1 MKRFSICHVSLEHA
15 SPFGKR
21 WNEDVVVTNTERTN
35 EASRVM
41 KREDVLIK
49 ATRSFSH
56 DLSNTKNNNKKK
68 KNNNNTEQRAQ
79 QKQMRRAQ
87 TTTGKTTTRI
97 RSSFSTVSRTNAT
110 ILNENMYELREEV
123 EKSRIISSPSDLD
136 QRRVL
141 VLDVAMQT
149 SNIVSWQK
157 ALILAMFDK
166 VDVLEYY
173 EEMVASAYSAFYL
186 PAVVK
191 TRVYDKQ
198 KGAISLSRKNVLI
211 RDNHS
216 CTYCGAKENLTIDHI
231 VPASKGGEWSWTN
244 LTTACAKCNNRKGD
258 KLLKHCNGMKLIRSA
273 KEPCLASGEFS
284 QFSRIVNPPDEWVP
298 FIDPRHVKRIPEG
311 FMDDLEFGD
320 VSIKNNVVDVEKT
333 LLKVKSKN
341 NNKKKKSKSKSSS
354 SSGAR

>member
-1 MKRFSICHVSLEHA
+1 MFLSSTNRLSGNDGMKMWSLRRK
-15 SPFGKR
+15 GGR
-21 WNEDVVVTNTERTN
+21 N
-35 EASRVM
+35 EAS
-41 KREDVLIK
+41 REDVLIK

-56 DLSNTKNNNKKK
+56 DLSNTKNNK
-68 KNNNNTEQRAQ
+68 NNNTEQHVW
-79 QKQMRRAQ
+79 QKQMRRARA
-87 TTTGKTTTRI
+87 TTGKTTTRI
-97 RSSFSTVSRTNAT
+97 RSSFSTMSRTHST
-110 ILNENMYELREEV
+110 ISKVNENMYELREEV

-198 KGAISLSRKNVLI
+198 KGSIALSRKNVLI
-211 RDNHS
+211 RDHHS
-216 CTYCGAKENLTIDHI
+216 CTYCGARDDLTIDHI

-258 KLLKHCNGMKLIRSA
+258 KLLKQCSGMKLVRPA
-273 KEPCLASGEFS
+273 KEPCVASGEFS
-284 QFSRIVNPPDEWVP
+284 QFSRIVNPPDEWIP

-333 LLKVKSKN
+333 LLKVT
-341 NNKKKKSKSKSSS
+341 
-354 SSGAR
+354 

>member
-1 MKRFSICHVSLEHA
+1 
-15 SPFGKR
+15 
-21 WNEDVVVTNTERTN
+21 
-35 EASRVM
+35 M

-56 DLSNTKNNNKKK
+56 DLSNTKNN
-68 KNNNNTEQRAQ
+68 TEQHVQ

-87 TTTGKTTTRI
+87 TTRTTTTPGKTTTRI
-97 RSSFSTVSRTNAT
+97 SSSFSTMSRTNST

-198 KGAISLSRKNVLI
+198 KGSIALSRKNVLI
-211 RDNHS
+211 RDHHS
-216 CTYCGAKENLTIDHI
+216 CTYCGARDDLTIDHI

-258 KLLKHCNGMKLIRSA
+258 KLLKQCSGMKLVRPA
-273 KEPCLASGEFS
+273 KEPCVASGEFS
-284 QFSRIVNPPDEWVP
+284 QFSRIVNPPDEWIP

-333 LLKVKSKN
+333 LLKVTSKN
-341 NNKKKKSKSKSSS
+341 YKKKKSKSISSSPSSS
-354 SSGAR
+354 SSSSTR

>member
-1 MKRFSICHVSLEHA
+1 M
-15 SPFGKR
+15 
-21 WNEDVVVTNTERTN
+21 
-35 EASRVM
+35 
-41 KREDVLIK
+41 
-49 ATRSFSH
+49 
-56 DLSNTKNNNKKK
+56 
-68 KNNNNTEQRAQ
+68 
-79 QKQMRRAQ
+79 
-87 TTTGKTTTRI
+87 TTTTTTMANVQMSRDGRPTPFI
-97 RSSFSTVSRTNAT
+97 AQKSLSWSRRHHHRHHLQPSCRRRRTRGNHRFGETTTTAKAAAVSDGRTT
-110 ILNENMYELREEV
+110 HQIINESMREYRADV
-123 EKSRIISSPSDLD
+123 EKSRIVTSTERLE
-136 QRRVL
+136 QHRRVL

-149 SNIVSWQK
+149 SNIISWQK
-157 ALILAMFDK
+157 ALVLAMFDK

-173 EEMVASAYSAFYL
+173 EDMVASAYSAFYL

-216 CTYCGAKENLTIDHI
+216 CTYCGAKEHLTIDHI

-258 KLLKHCNGMKLIRSA
+258 KLLKHCNGMKLIRPA

-341 NNKKKKSKSKSSS
+341 NNKKKSKSKSSS

>member
-1 MKRFSICHVSLEHA
+1 MFLSSTNRLSGNDGMKMWSLRRK
-15 SPFGKR
+15 GGR
-21 WNEDVVVTNTERTN
+21 N
-35 EASRVM
+35 EAS
-41 KREDVLIK
+41 REDVLIK

-56 DLSNTKNNNKKK
+56 DLSNTKNNK
-68 KNNNNTEQRAQ
+68 NNNTEQHVRR
-79 QKQMRRAQ
+79 KQMRRARA
-87 TTTGKTTTRI
+87 TTGKTTTRI
-97 RSSFSTVSRTNAT
+97 RSSFSTMSRTHST
-110 ILNENMYELREEV
+110 ISKVNENMYELREEV

-198 KGAISLSRKNVLI
+198 KGSIALSRKNVLI
-211 RDNHS
+211 RDHHS
-216 CTYCGAKENLTIDHI
+216 CTYCGARDDLTIDHI

-258 KLLKHCNGMKLIRSA
+258 KLLKQCSGMKLVRPA
-273 KEPCLASGEFS
+273 KEPCVASGEFS
-284 QFSRIVNPPDEWVP
+284 QFSRIVNPPDEWIP

-333 LLKVKSKN
+333 LLKVT
-341 NNKKKKSKSKSSS
+341 
-354 SSGAR
+354 

>member
-1 MKRFSICHVSLEHA
+1 
-15 SPFGKR
+15 
-21 WNEDVVVTNTERTN
+21 
-35 EASRVM
+35 M

-56 DLSNTKNNNKKK
+56 DLSNTKNN
-68 KNNNNTEQRAQ
+68 TEQHVQ

-87 TTTGKTTTRI
+87 TTRTTTTPGKTTTRI
-97 RSSFSTVSRTNAT
+97 SSSFSTMSRTNST
-110 ILNENMYELREEV
+110 ILNENMYEVREEV

-198 KGAISLSRKNVLI
+198 KGSIALSRKNVLI
-211 RDNHS
+211 RDHHS
-216 CTYCGAKENLTIDHI
+216 CTYCGARDDLTIDHI

-258 KLLKHCNGMKLIRSA
+258 KLLKQCSGMKLVRPA
-273 KEPCLASGEFS
+273 KEPCVASGEFS
-284 QFSRIVNPPDEWVP
+284 QFSRIVNPPDEWIP

-333 LLKVKSKN
+333 LLKVTSKN
-341 NNKKKKSKSKSSS
+341 YKKKKSKSISSSPSSS
-354 SSGAR
+354 SSSSTR

>member
-1 MKRFSICHVSLEHA
+1 MFLSSTHRLSGNDGMKMWSL
-15 SPFGKR
+15 R
-21 WNEDVVVTNTERTN
+21 RRTN

-56 DLSNTKNNNKKK
+56 DLSNTKNN
-68 KNNNNTEQRAQ
+68 TEQHVQ

-87 TTTGKTTTRI
+87 TTRTTTTPGKTTTRI
-97 RSSFSTVSRTNAT
+97 SSSFSTMSRTNST

-198 KGAISLSRKNVLI
+198 KGSIALSRKNVLI
-211 RDNHS
+211 RDHHS
-216 CTYCGAKENLTIDHI
+216 CTYCGARDDLTIDHI

-258 KLLKHCNGMKLIRSA
+258 KLLKQCSGMKLVRPA
-273 KEPCLASGEFS
+273 KEPCVASGEFS
-284 QFSRIVNPPDEWVP
+284 QFSRIVNPPDEWIP

-333 LLKVKSKN
+333 LLKVTSKN
-341 NNKKKKSKSKSSS
+341 YKKKKSKSISSSPSSS
-354 SSGAR
+354 SSSSTR

>member
-1 MKRFSICHVSLEHA
+1 M
-15 SPFGKR
+15 
-21 WNEDVVVTNTERTN
+21 
-35 EASRVM
+35 
-41 KREDVLIK
+41 
-49 ATRSFSH
+49 
-56 DLSNTKNNNKKK
+56 
-68 KNNNNTEQRAQ
+68 
-79 QKQMRRAQ
+79 
-87 TTTGKTTTRI
+87 
-97 RSSFSTVSRTNAT
+97 
-110 ILNENMYELREEV
+110 NENMFEYRSDV
-123 EKSRIISSPSDLD
+123 EKSRIVTSARELD

-198 KGAISLSRKNVLI
+198 KASISLSRKNVLI

-216 CTYCGAKENLTIDHI
+216 CTYCGAKDDLTIDHI

-258 KLLKHCNGMKLIRSA
+258 KYLKQCNGMKLIRPA
-273 KEPCLASGEFS
+273 KEPSVASGEFS
-284 QFSRIVNPPDEWVP
+284 QFSRIVNPPDEWIP

-341 NNKKKKSKSKSSS
+341 NKKKKSKSNSRGGGSSSSTSS

>member
-1 MKRFSICHVSLEHA
+1 MFLSSTHRLSGNDGMKMWSL
-15 SPFGKR
+15 R
-21 WNEDVVVTNTERTN
+21 RRTN

-56 DLSNTKNNNKKK
+56 DLSNTKNN
-68 KNNNNTEQRAQ
+68 TEQHVQ

-87 TTTGKTTTRI
+87 TTRTTTTPGKTTTRI
-97 RSSFSTVSRTNAT
+97 SSSFSTMSRTNST

-123 EKSRIISSPSDLD
+123 EKSRIISSPSELD

-198 KGAISLSRKNVLI
+198 KGSIALSRKNVLI
-211 RDNHS
+211 RDHHS
-216 CTYCGAKENLTIDHI
+216 CTYCGARDDLTIDHI

-258 KLLKHCNGMKLIRSA
+258 KMLKQCSGMKLVRPA
-273 KEPCLASGEFS
+273 KEPCVASGEFS
-284 QFSRIVNPPDEWVP
+284 QFSRIVNPPDEWIP

-333 LLKVKSKN
+333 LLKVTSKN
-341 NNKKKKSKSKSSS
+341 YKKKKSKSSS
-354 SSGAR
+354 SSSCSSSSSSSTR

>member
-1 MKRFSICHVSLEHA
+1 MFLSSTNRLSGNDGMKMWSLRRK
-15 SPFGKR
+15 GGR
-21 WNEDVVVTNTERTN
+21 N
-35 EASRVM
+35 EAS
-41 KREDVLIK
+41 REDVLIK

-56 DLSNTKNNNKKK
+56 DLSNTKNNK
-68 KNNNNTEQRAQ
+68 NNNTEQHVRR
-79 QKQMRRAQ
+79 KQMRRARA
-87 TTTGKTTTRI
+87 TTGKTTTRI
-97 RSSFSTVSRTNAT
+97 RSSFSTMSRTHST
-110 ILNENMYELREEV
+110 ISKVNENMYELREEV

-198 KGAISLSRKNVLI
+198 KGSIALSRKNVLI
-211 RDNHS
+211 RDHHS
-216 CTYCGAKENLTIDHI
+216 CTYCGARDDLTIDHI

-258 KLLKHCNGMKLIRSA
+258 KLLKQCSGMKLVRPA
-273 KEPCLASGEFS
+273 KEPCVASGEFS
-284 QFSRIVNPPDEWVP
+284 QFSRIVNPPDEWIP

-333 LLKVKSKN
+333 LLKVTSKN
-341 NNKKKKSKSKSSS
+341 YKKKKSKSISSSPSSS
-354 SSGAR
+354 SSSSTR

>member
-1 MKRFSICHVSLEHA
+1 MFLSSTHRLSGNDGMKMWSLRRR
-15 SPFGKR
+15 GR
-21 WNEDVVVTNTERTN
+21 N

-41 KREDVLIK
+41 RREDVLLIK
-49 ATRSFSH
+49 ATRGFSH
-56 DLSNTKNNNKKK
+56 DLSNNTKNN
-68 KNNNNTEQRAQ
+68 TAEQHAQ
-79 QKQMRRAQ
+79 QKQMRRAKQ

-97 RSSFSTVSRTNAT
+97 SSSFSTMSRTNST

-198 KGAISLSRKNVLI
+198 KGSIDLADKRKFDAISL
-211 RDNHS
+211 DS
-216 CTYCGAKENLTIDHI
+216 C
-231 VPASKGGEWSWTN
+231 
-244 LTTACAKCNNRKGD
+244 
-258 KLLKHCNGMKLIRSA
+258 
-273 KEPCLASGEFS
+273 
-284 QFSRIVNPPDEWVP
+284 DERMISVQ
-298 FIDPRHVKRIPEG
+298 
-311 FMDDLEFGD
+311 
-320 VSIKNNVVDVEKT
+320 
-333 LLKVKSKN
+333 
-341 NNKKKKSKSKSSS
+341 
-354 SSGAR
+354 

>member
-1 MKRFSICHVSLEHA
+1 MKMWSL
-15 SPFGKR
+15 R
-21 WNEDVVVTNTERTN
+21 RRTN

-56 DLSNTKNNNKKK
+56 DLSNTKNN
-68 KNNNNTEQRAQ
+68 TEQHVQ

-87 TTTGKTTTRI
+87 TTRTTTTPGKTTTRI
-97 RSSFSTVSRTNAT
+97 SSSFSTMSRTNST

-198 KGAISLSRKNVLI
+198 KGSIALSRKNVLI
-211 RDNHS
+211 RDHHS
-216 CTYCGAKENLTIDHI
+216 CTYCGARDDLTIDHI

-258 KLLKHCNGMKLIRSA
+258 KLLKQCSGMKLVRPA
-273 KEPCLASGEFS
+273 KEPCVASGEFS
-284 QFSRIVNPPDEWVP
+284 QFSRIVNPPDEWIP

-320 VSIKNNVVDVEKT
+320 VSIKNNVVDVET
-333 LLKVKSKN
+333 LLKVTSKN
-341 NNKKKKSKSKSSS
+341 YKKKKSKSISSSPSSS
-354 SSGAR
+354 SSSSTR

>member
-1 MKRFSICHVSLEHA
+1 MTTAKAVAVIGRTQQII
-15 SPFGKR
+15 
-21 WNEDVVVTNTERTN
+21 NE
-35 EASRVM
+35 SM
-41 KREDVLIK
+41 REY
-49 ATRSFSH
+49 
-56 DLSNTKNNNKKK
+56 
-68 KNNNNTEQRAQ
+68 RAD
-79 QKQMRRAQ
+79 
-87 TTTGKTTTRI
+87 
-97 RSSFSTVSRTNAT
+97 
-110 ILNENMYELREEV
+110 V
-123 EKSRIISSPSDLD
+123 EKSRIVTSTARLEH
-136 QRRVL
+136 RRVL

-149 SNIVSWQK
+149 SNIISWQK
-157 ALILAMFDK
+157 ALVLAMFDK

-173 EEMVASAYSAFYL
+173 EDMVASAYSAFYL

-216 CTYCGAKENLTIDHI
+216 CTYCGAKEHLTIDHI

-258 KLLKHCNGMKLIRSA
+258 KLLKHCNGMKLIRPA

-341 NNKKKKSKSKSSS
+341 NNKKKSKSKSSS

>member
-1 MKRFSICHVSLEHA
+1 MFLSSTNRLSGNDGMKMWSLRRK
-15 SPFGKR
+15 GGR
-21 WNEDVVVTNTERTN
+21 N
-35 EASRVM
+35 EAS
-41 KREDVLIK
+41 REDVLIK

-56 DLSNTKNNNKKK
+56 DLSNTKNNK
-68 KNNNNTEQRAQ
+68 NNNTEQHVR
-79 QKQMRRAQ
+79 QKQMRRARA
-87 TTTGKTTTRI
+87 TTGKTTTRI
-97 RSSFSTVSRTNAT
+97 RSSFSTMSRTHST
-110 ILNENMYELREEV
+110 ISKVNENMYELREEV

-198 KGAISLSRKNVLI
+198 KGSIALSRKNVLI
-211 RDNHS
+211 RDHHS
-216 CTYCGAKENLTIDHI
+216 CTYCGARDDLTIDHI

-258 KLLKHCNGMKLIRSA
+258 KLLKQCSGMKLVRPA
-273 KEPCLASGEFS
+273 KEPCVASGEFS
-284 QFSRIVNPPDEWVP
+284 QFSRIVNPPDEWIP

-333 LLKVKSKN
+333 LLKVT
-341 NNKKKKSKSKSSS
+341 
-354 SSGAR
+354 

>member
-1 MKRFSICHVSLEHA
+1 MFLSSARHRLSGNDGMKTWSL
-15 SPFGKR
+15 R
-21 WNEDVVVTNTERTN
+21 RRTN

-41 KREDVLIK
+41 RRADVLIK
-49 ATRSFSH
+49 ATRSFSR
-56 DLSNTKNNNKKK
+56 DSSNTTKNNNNKNN
-68 KNNNNTEQRAQ
+68 NNNNTEQKHAQ
-79 QKQMRRAQ
+79 QKQMRRAKQ
-87 TTTGKTTTRI
+87 TTTGKTTTRMS
-97 RSSFSTVSRTNAT
+97 SSFSTVSRTNST

-198 KGAISLSRKNVLI
+198 KGSIALSRKNVLI
-211 RDNHS
+211 RDHHS
-216 CTYCGAKENLTIDHI
+216 CTYCGTRDDLTIDHI

-258 KLLKHCNGMKLIRSA
+258 KMLKQCSGMKLVRPA
-273 KEPCLASGEFS
+273 KEPCVASGEFS
-284 QFSRIVNPPDEWVP
+284 QFSRIVNPPDEWIP

-333 LLKVKSKN
+333 LLKVTSKN
-341 NNKKKKSKSKSSS
+341 YKKKKSKSSS
-354 SSGAR
+354 SSSPSSSSSSTR

>member
-1 MKRFSICHVSLEHA
+1 MMMAVQM
-15 SPFGKR
+15 P
-21 WNEDVVVTNTERTN
+21 
-35 EASRVM
+35 
-41 KREDVLIK
+41 RE
-49 ATRSFSH
+49 
-56 DLSNTKNNNKKK
+56 
-68 KNNNNTEQRAQ
+68 
-79 QKQMRRAQ
+79 
-87 TTTGKTTTRI
+87 
-97 RSSFSTVSRTNAT
+97 SRTTPPPFTPSRASSSGCWSHLCRRRTRLNQRVRRGVPGET
-110 ILNENMYELREEV
+110 ITAAAAVSGRKINESMREYRADV
-123 EKSRIISSPSDLD
+123 EKSRIVTSTARLEH
-136 QRRVL
+136 RRVL

-149 SNIVSWQK
+149 SNIISWQK
-157 ALILAMFDK
+157 ALVLAMFDK

-173 EEMVASAYSAFYL
+173 EDMVASAYSAFYL

-258 KLLKHCNGMKLIRSA
+258 KLLKHCNGMKLIRPA

>member
-1 MKRFSICHVSLEHA
+1 M
-15 SPFGKR
+15 
-21 WNEDVVVTNTERTN
+21 
-35 EASRVM
+35 
-41 KREDVLIK
+41 
-49 ATRSFSH
+49 
-56 DLSNTKNNNKKK
+56 
-68 KNNNNTEQRAQ
+68 
-79 QKQMRRAQ
+79 
-87 TTTGKTTTRI
+87 
-97 RSSFSTVSRTNAT
+97 SRTNAT

-123 EKSRIISSPSDLD
+123 EKSRIISSPSELD
-136 QRRVL
+136 ERKVL

-198 KGAISLSRKNVLI
+198 KGSIALSRKNVLI
-211 RDNHS
+211 RDHHS
-216 CTYCGAKENLTIDHI
+216 CTYCGARDDLTIDHI
-231 VPASKGGEWSWTN
+231 IPASKGGEWSWTN

-258 KLLKHCNGMKLIRSA
+258 KMLKQCSGMKLVRPA
-273 KEPCLASGEFS
+273 KEPCVASGEFS
-284 QFSRIVNPPDEWVP
+284 QFSRIVNPPDEWIP

-311 FMDDLEFGD
+311 FMDDLQFGD

-333 LLKVKSKN
+333 LLKVTSKN
-341 NNKKKKSKSKSSS
+341 YKKKKSKSSS
-354 SSGAR
+354 SSSSPSSSSSLTR

>member
-1 MKRFSICHVSLEHA
+1 M
-15 SPFGKR
+15 
-21 WNEDVVVTNTERTN
+21 
-35 EASRVM
+35 
-41 KREDVLIK
+41 
-49 ATRSFSH
+49 
-56 DLSNTKNNNKKK
+56 
-68 KNNNNTEQRAQ
+68 
-79 QKQMRRAQ
+79 
-87 TTTGKTTTRI
+87 
-97 RSSFSTVSRTNAT
+97 SRTNAT

-198 KGAISLSRKNVLI
+198 KGSIALSRKNVLI
-211 RDNHS
+211 RDHHS
-216 CTYCGAKENLTIDHI
+216 CTYCGARDDLTIDHI
-231 VPASKGGEWSWTN
+231 IPASKGGEWSWTN

-258 KLLKHCNGMKLIRSA
+258 KMLKQCSGMKLVRPA
-273 KEPCLASGEFS
+273 KEPCVASGEFS
-284 QFSRIVNPPDEWVP
+284 QFSRIVNPPDEWIP
-298 FIDPRHVKRIPEG
+298 FIDPRHLKRIPEG

-320 VSIKNNVVDVEKT
+320 VSIKNNVVDVEQT
-333 LLKVKSKN
+333 LLRVTSKN
-341 NNKKKKSKSKSSS
+341 FKKKRSKSSTNSSSPSSS
-354 SSGAR
+354 SSSTR

>member
-1 MKRFSICHVSLEHA
+1 MFLSSTNRLSGNDGMKMWSLRRK
-15 SPFGKR
+15 GGR
-21 WNEDVVVTNTERTN
+21 N
-35 EASRVM
+35 EAS
-41 KREDVLIK
+41 REDVLIK

-56 DLSNTKNNNKKK
+56 DLSNTKNN
-68 KNNNNTEQRAQ
+68 TEQHVQ

-87 TTTGKTTTRI
+87 TTRTTTTPGKTTTRI
-97 RSSFSTVSRTNAT
+97 SSSFSTMSRTNST

-198 KGAISLSRKNVLI
+198 KGSIALSRKNVLI
-211 RDNHS
+211 RDHHS
-216 CTYCGAKENLTIDHI
+216 CTYCGARDDLTIDHI

-258 KLLKHCNGMKLIRSA
+258 KLLKQCSGMKLVRPA
-273 KEPCLASGEFS
+273 KEPCVASGEFS
-284 QFSRIVNPPDEWVP
+284 QFSRIVNPPDEWIP

-333 LLKVKSKN
+333 LLKVTSKN
-341 NNKKKKSKSKSSS
+341 YKKKKSKSISSSPSSS
-354 SSGAR
+354 SSSSTR

>member
-1 MKRFSICHVSLEHA
+1 MFLSSTNRLSGNDGMKMWSLRRK
-15 SPFGKR
+15 GGR
-21 WNEDVVVTNTERTN
+21 N
-35 EASRVM
+35 EAS
-41 KREDVLIK
+41 REDVLIK

-56 DLSNTKNNNKKK
+56 DLSNTKNNK
-68 KNNNNTEQRAQ
+68 NNNTEQHVR

-97 RSSFSTVSRTNAT
+97 SSSFSTVSRTHST
-110 ILNENMYELREEV
+110 ISKVNENMYELREEV
-123 EKSRIISSPSDLD
+123 EKTRIISSPSDLD

-198 KGAISLSRKNVLI
+198 KGSIALSRKNVLI
-211 RDNHS
+211 RDHHS
-216 CTYCGAKENLTIDHI
+216 CTYCGARDDLTIDHI

-258 KLLKHCNGMKLIRSA
+258 KLLKQCSGMKLVRPA
-273 KEPCLASGEFS
+273 KEPCVASGEFS
-284 QFSRIVNPPDEWVP
+284 QFSRIVNPPDEWIP

-341 NNKKKKSKSKSSS
+341 YKKKKSKSSS
-354 SSGAR
+354 SSSSPSSSSSSSTR

>member
-1 MKRFSICHVSLEHA
+1 M
-15 SPFGKR
+15 
-21 WNEDVVVTNTERTN
+21 
-35 EASRVM
+35 
-41 KREDVLIK
+41 
-49 ATRSFSH
+49 
-56 DLSNTKNNNKKK
+56 
-68 KNNNNTEQRAQ
+68 
-79 QKQMRRAQ
+79 
-87 TTTGKTTTRI
+87 TTTPTTTMANVQMSRDDRPTPFI
-97 RSSFSTVSRTNAT
+97 AQKSLSWSRRHHRHHLQPSCRRRLTRGNNHRFGETTTAKAAAVSDGRTT
-110 ILNENMYELREEV
+110 HQIINESMREYRADV
-123 EKSRIISSPSDLD
+123 EKSRIVTSTARLEH
-136 QRRVL
+136 RHVL

-149 SNIVSWQK
+149 SNIISWQK
-157 ALILAMFDK
+157 ALVLAMFDK

-173 EEMVASAYSAFYL
+173 EDMVASAYSAFYL

-216 CTYCGAKENLTIDHI
+216 CTYCGAKEHLTIDHI

-258 KLLKHCNGMKLIRSA
+258 KLLKHCNGMKLIRPA

>member
-1 MKRFSICHVSLEHA
+1 
-15 SPFGKR
+15 
-21 WNEDVVVTNTERTN
+21 
-35 EASRVM
+35 M

-56 DLSNTKNNNKKK
+56 DLSNTKNNA
-68 KNNNNTEQRAQ
+68 EQHVQ

-87 TTTGKTTTRI
+87 TTRTTTTPGKTTTRI
-97 RSSFSTVSRTNAT
+97 SSSFSTMSRTNST

-191 TRVYDKQ
+191 TRVYDKH
-198 KGAISLSRKNVLI
+198 KGSIALSRKNVLI
-211 RDNHS
+211 RDHHS
-216 CTYCGAKENLTIDHI
+216 CTYCGARDDLTIDHI

-258 KLLKHCNGMKLIRSA
+258 KLLKQCSGMKLVRPA
-273 KEPCLASGEFS
+273 KEPCVASGEFS
-284 QFSRIVNPPDEWVP
+284 QFSRIVNPPDEWIP

-333 LLKVKSKN
+333 LLKVTSKN
-341 NNKKKKSKSKSSS
+341 YKKKKSKSISSSPSSS
-354 SSGAR
+354 SSSSTR

>member
-1 MKRFSICHVSLEHA
+1 MFLSSTNRLSGNDGMKMWSLRRK
-15 SPFGKR
+15 GGR
-21 WNEDVVVTNTERTN
+21 N
-35 EASRVM
+35 EAS
-41 KREDVLIK
+41 REDVLIK

-56 DLSNTKNNNKKK
+56 DLSNNK
-68 KNNNNTEQRAQ
+68 NNNTEQHVR
-79 QKQMRRAQ
+79 QKQMRRARA
-87 TTTGKTTTRI
+87 TTGKTTTRI
-97 RSSFSTVSRTNAT
+97 RSSFSTMSRTHST
-110 ILNENMYELREEV
+110 ISKVNENMYELREEV

-198 KGAISLSRKNVLI
+198 KGSIALSRKNVLI
-211 RDNHS
+211 RDHHS
-216 CTYCGAKENLTIDHI
+216 CTYCGARDDLTIDHI

-258 KLLKHCNGMKLIRSA
+258 KLLKQKKIRTALKHLS
-273 KEPCLASGEFS
+273 
-284 QFSRIVNPPDEWVP
+284 I
-298 FIDPRHVKRIPEG
+298 KRIG
-311 FMDDLEFGD
+311 FWD
-320 VSIKNNVVDVEKT
+320 
-333 LLKVKSKN
+333 
-341 NNKKKKSKSKSSS
+341 
-354 SSGAR
+354 

>member
-1 MKRFSICHVSLEHA
+1 M
-15 SPFGKR
+15 
-21 WNEDVVVTNTERTN
+21 
-35 EASRVM
+35 
-41 KREDVLIK
+41 
-49 ATRSFSH
+49 
-56 DLSNTKNNNKKK
+56 
-68 KNNNNTEQRAQ
+68 
-79 QKQMRRAQ
+79 
-87 TTTGKTTTRI
+87 TTTPTTTMANVQMSRDDRPTPFI
-97 RSSFSTVSRTNAT
+97 AQKSLSWSRRHHRHHLQPSCRRRRTRGNHRFGETTTAKAAAVSDGRTT
-110 ILNENMYELREEV
+110 HQIINESMREYRADV
-123 EKSRIISSPSDLD
+123 EKSRIVTSTARLEH
-136 QRRVL
+136 RRVL

-149 SNIVSWQK
+149 SNIISWQK
-157 ALILAMFDK
+157 ALVLAMFDK

-173 EEMVASAYSAFYL
+173 EDMVASAYSAFYL

-216 CTYCGAKENLTIDHI
+216 CTYCGAKEHLTIDHI

-258 KLLKHCNGMKLIRSA
+258 KLLKHCNGMKLIRPA

>member
-1 MKRFSICHVSLEHA
+1 MTTMANQVVQMPLSDGRPTPA
-15 SPFGKR
+15 PPFIAQKSR
-21 WNEDVVVTNTERTN
+21 ACWSHHHHHHHPLCRHHRTRRKKQRG
-35 EASRVM
+35 AR
-41 KREDVLIK
+41 
-49 ATRSFSH
+49 RSGG
-56 DLSNTKNNNKKK
+56 
-68 KNNNNTEQRAQ
+68 E
-79 QKQMRRAQ
+79 
-87 TTTGKTTTRI
+87 TTTTAKAAA
-97 RSSFSTVSRTNAT
+97 VSGRTQQ
-110 ILNENMYELREEV
+110 IINESMREYRADV
-123 EKSRIISSPSDLD
+123 EKSRIVTSTERLD
-136 QRRVL
+136 THRRVL

-149 SNIVSWQK
+149 SNIISWQK
-157 ALILAMFDK
+157 ALVLAMFDK

-173 EEMVASAYSAFYL
+173 EDMVASAYSAFYL

-258 KLLKHCNGMKLIRSA
+258 KLLKHCNGMKLIRPA

>member
-1 MKRFSICHVSLEHA
+1 MKMWSLRRK
-15 SPFGKR
+15 GGR
-21 WNEDVVVTNTERTN
+21 N
-35 EASRVM
+35 EAS
-41 KREDVLIK
+41 REDVLIK

-56 DLSNTKNNNKKK
+56 DLSNTKNNK
-68 KNNNNTEQRAQ
+68 NNNTEQHVR
-79 QKQMRRAQ
+79 QKQMRRARA
-87 TTTGKTTTRI
+87 TTGKTTTRI
-97 RSSFSTVSRTNAT
+97 RSSFSTMSRTHST
-110 ILNENMYELREEV
+110 ISKVNENMYELREEV

-198 KGAISLSRKNVLI
+198 KGSIALSRKNVLI
-211 RDNHS
+211 RDHHS
-216 CTYCGAKENLTIDHI
+216 CTYCGARDDLTIDHI

-258 KLLKHCNGMKLIRSA
+258 KLLKQCSGMKLVRPA
-273 KEPCLASGEFS
+273 KEPCVASGEFS
-284 QFSRIVNPPDEWVP
+284 QFSRIVNPPDEWIP

-333 LLKVKSKN
+333 LLKVTSKN
-341 NNKKKKSKSKSSS
+341 YKKKKSKSISSSPSSS
-354 SSGAR
+354 SSSSTR

>member
-1 MKRFSICHVSLEHA
+1 MFLSSTHRLSGNDGMKMWSL
-15 SPFGKR
+15 R
-21 WNEDVVVTNTERTN
+21 RRTN

-56 DLSNTKNNNKKK
+56 DLSNTKNN
-68 KNNNNTEQRAQ
+68 TEQHVQ

-87 TTTGKTTTRI
+87 TTRTTTTPGKTTTRI
-97 RSSFSTVSRTNAT
+97 SSSFSTMSRTNST

-198 KGAISLSRKNVLI
+198 KGSIALSRKNVLI
-211 RDNHS
+211 RDHHS
-216 CTYCGAKENLTIDHI
+216 CTYCGARDDLTIDHI
-231 VPASKGGEWSWTN
+231 LPRSKGGERSWTN
-244 LTTACAKCNNRKGD
+244 LTTACATCNKRKGNE
-258 KLLKHCNGMKLIRSA
+258 LLKNTEEIRTALKYLSINRNGFW
-273 KEPCLASGEFS
+273 G
-284 QFSRIVNPPDEWVP
+284 
-298 FIDPRHVKRIPEG
+298 
-311 FMDDLEFGD
+311 
-320 VSIKNNVVDVEKT
+320 
-333 LLKVKSKN
+333 
-341 NNKKKKSKSKSSS
+341 
-354 SSGAR
+354 

>member
-1 MKRFSICHVSLEHA
+1 M
-15 SPFGKR
+15 
-21 WNEDVVVTNTERTN
+21 
-35 EASRVM
+35 
-41 KREDVLIK
+41 
-49 ATRSFSH
+49 
-56 DLSNTKNNNKKK
+56 
-68 KNNNNTEQRAQ
+68 
-79 QKQMRRAQ
+79 
-87 TTTGKTTTRI
+87 
-97 RSSFSTVSRTNAT
+97 
-110 ILNENMYELREEV
+110 NENMFEYRSDV
-123 EKSRIISSPSDLD
+123 EKSRIVTSARELD

-198 KGAISLSRKNVLI
+198 KGSISLSRKNVLI

-216 CTYCGAKENLTIDHI
+216 CTYCGAKDDLTIDHI

-258 KLLKHCNGMKLIRSA
+258 KYLKQCNGMKLIRPA
-273 KEPCLASGEFS
+273 KEPSVASGEFS
-284 QFSRIVNPPDEWVP
+284 QFSRIVNPPDEWIP

-341 NNKKKKSKSKSSS
+341 NKKKKSKSNSRGGGSSSSTSS

>member
-1 MKRFSICHVSLEHA
+1 MFLSSTHRLSGNDGMKLWSL
-15 SPFGKR
+15 R
-21 WNEDVVVTNTERTN
+21 RN

-56 DLSNTKNNNKKK
+56 DLSNNKNNNK
-68 KNNNNTEQRAQ
+68 NNNTEQHVQ
-79 QKQMRRAQ
+79 QKQMRRAKQ

-97 RSSFSTVSRTNAT
+97 SSSFSTMSRTNST

-123 EKSRIISSPSDLD
+123 EKSRIISSPSELD
-136 QRRVL
+136 ERRVL

-198 KGAISLSRKNVLI
+198 KGSIALSRKNVLI
-211 RDNHS
+211 RDHHS
-216 CTYCGAKENLTIDHI
+216 CTYCGARDDLTIDHI

-258 KLLKHCNGMKLIRSA
+258 KMLKQCSGMKLVRPA
-273 KEPCLASGEFS
+273 KEPCVASGEFS
-284 QFSRIVNPPDEWVP
+284 QFSRIVNPPDEWIP
-298 FIDPRHVKRIPEG
+298 FIDPRHVKRIPDG
-311 FMDDLEFGD
+311 FMDDLQFGD

-333 LLKVKSKN
+333 LLKVTSKN
-341 NNKKKKSKSKSSS
+341 YKKKKSKSSS
-354 SSGAR
+354 SSSSPSSSSSSTR

>member
-1 MKRFSICHVSLEHA
+1 MFLSSTHRLSGNDGMKMWSL
-15 SPFGKR
+15 R
-21 WNEDVVVTNTERTN
+21 RRTN

-56 DLSNTKNNNKKK
+56 DLSNTKNNNNKK

-198 KGAISLSRKNVLI
+198 KGSIALSRKNVLI
-211 RDNHS
+211 RDHHS
-216 CTYCGAKENLTIDHI
+216 CTYCGARDDLTIDHI

-258 KLLKHCNGMKLIRSA
+258 KMLKQCSGMKLVRPA
-273 KEPCLASGEFS
+273 KEPCVASGEFS
-284 QFSRIVNPPDEWVP
+284 QFSRIVNPPDEWIP
-298 FIDPRHVKRIPEG
+298 FIDPRHVKRIPEN

-333 LLKVKSKN
+333 LLKVTSKN
-341 NNKKKKSKSKSSS
+341 YKKKKSKSSS
-354 SSGAR
+354 SSSSPSSSSSSTR

>member
-1 MKRFSICHVSLEHA
+1 MKMWSL
-15 SPFGKR
+15 R
-21 WNEDVVVTNTERTN
+21 RRTN

-56 DLSNTKNNNKKK
+56 DLSNTKNN
-68 KNNNNTEQRAQ
+68 TEQHVQ

-87 TTTGKTTTRI
+87 TTRTTTTPGKTTTRI
-97 RSSFSTVSRTNAT
+97 SSSFSTMSRTNST

-198 KGAISLSRKNVLI
+198 KGSIALSRKNVLI
-211 RDNHS
+211 RDHHS
-216 CTYCGAKENLTIDHI
+216 CTYCGARDDLTIDHI

-258 KLLKHCNGMKLIRSA
+258 KLLKQCSGMKLVRPA
-273 KEPCLASGEFS
+273 KEPCVASGEFS
-284 QFSRIVNPPDEWVP
+284 QFSRIVNPPDEWIP

-333 LLKVKSKN
+333 LLKVTSKN
-341 NNKKKKSKSKSSS
+341 YKKKKSKSISSSPSSS
-354 SSGAR
+354 SSSSTR

>member
-1 MKRFSICHVSLEHA
+1 MFLSSTHRLSGNDGMKMWSL
-15 SPFGKR
+15 R
-21 WNEDVVVTNTERTN
+21 RRTN

-56 DLSNTKNNNKKK
+56 DLSNTKNN
-68 KNNNNTEQRAQ
+68 TEQHVQ

-87 TTTGKTTTRI
+87 TTRTTTTPGKTTTRI
-97 RSSFSTVSRTNAT
+97 SSSFSTMSRTNST

-198 KGAISLSRKNVLI
+198 KGSIALSRKNVLI
-211 RDNHS
+211 RDHHS
-216 CTYCGAKENLTIDHI
+216 CTYCGARDDLTIDHI

-258 KLLKHCNGMKLIRSA
+258 KLLKQCSGMKLVRPA
-273 KEPCLASGEFS
+273 KEPCVASGEFS
-284 QFSRIVNPPDEWVP
+284 QFSRIVNPPDEWIP

-333 LLKVKSKN
+333 LLKVTSKN
-341 NNKKKKSKSKSSS
+341 YKKKKSKSSS
-354 SSGAR
+354 SSSSPSSSTSSTR

>member
-1 MKRFSICHVSLEHA
+1 M
-15 SPFGKR
+15 
-21 WNEDVVVTNTERTN
+21 
-35 EASRVM
+35 
-41 KREDVLIK
+41 
-49 ATRSFSH
+49 
-56 DLSNTKNNNKKK
+56 
-68 KNNNNTEQRAQ
+68 
-79 QKQMRRAQ
+79 
-87 TTTGKTTTRI
+87 
-97 RSSFSTVSRTNAT
+97 
-110 ILNENMYELREEV
+110 NENMFEYRSDV
-123 EKSRIISSPSDLD
+123 EKSRIITSARELD

-198 KGAISLSRKNVLI
+198 KGSISLSRKNVLI

-216 CTYCGAKENLTIDHI
+216 CTYCGAKDDLTIDHI

-258 KLLKHCNGMKLIRSA
+258 KYLKQCNGMKLIRPA
-273 KEPCLASGEFS
+273 KEPSVASGEFS
-284 QFSRIVNPPDEWVP
+284 QFSRIVNPPDEWIP

-341 NNKKKKSKSKSSS
+341 NKKKKSKSGGGGSSSSSSSS